1 MRGSKPYKKAKRNR
15 RRRRRSFNLVVS
27 FVCFALVLAALVSA
41 AVIFF
46 KIGSIEVV
54 GETKYSSDDIVSAS
68 KLKVGQ
74 SMFLFNKFAS
84 ISSIFSACPYIDE
97 IQMKRTLPDVL
108 QIIVTPCEP
117 AAIIDIDGK
126 YYIIDIKGKILEN
139 PPSLPELK
147 LPAVTGA
154 AFNNPE
160 VGKYAVFSEQETS
173 KALFSVLNTAKNS
186 DILINISSIDI
197 TRVYDINYEYL
208 ERFTVKIGTADDLEH
223 KLKFV
228 DAVIA
233 ALGANEKG
241 IIDVSDGETGY
252 FNQTKDKTNIGG

>member
-1 MRGSKPYKKAKRNR
+1 MSRPYKKAKRNR

-54 GETKYSSDDIVSAS
+54 GQTKYSSEDIISAS

-84 ISSIFSACPYIDE
+84 ISNIFSACPYIDE
-97 IQMKRTLPDVL
+97 IQMKRTLPDVI
-108 QIIVTPCEP
+108 QIIVTPCVP
-117 AAIIDIDGK
+117 VAIIDSEGQ

-139 PPSLPELK
+139 SAT
-147 LPAVTGA
+147 LPALECPTVEGA
-154 AFNNPE
+154 VLNSPE

-186 DILINISSIDI
+186 DILIDISSIDI
-197 TRVYDINYEYL
+197 TRVYDIKYEYL
-208 ERFTVKIGTADDLEH
+208 ERFTVEIGTTDDLER

-241 IIDVSDGETGY
+241 VIDVTDGETGY